1 MSETEWA
8 TILLAMLATA
18 NRPSLPTLLGCSSN
32 SARCTPNEAYGLALK
47 SIGELGFGFAAGR
60 EAASRNV
67 PMLPHFSL
75 FDFSGDPLGLGEGV
89 GVAGLGDT
97 VGAAGVAA
105 GAVAGVA
112 GLV

>member
-1 MSETEWA
+1 
-8 TILLAMLATA
+8 
-18 NRPSLPTLLGCSSN
+18 
-32 SARCTPNEAYGLALK
+32 
-47 SIGELGFGFAAGR
+47 
-60 EAASRNV
+60 
-67 PMLPHFSL
+67 MLPHFSL

-112 GLV
+112 GLVWLVSGSEAQAADARAIASTIKVFLNMDSHSSDSFV

>member
-1 MSETEWA
+1 
-8 TILLAMLATA
+8 
-18 NRPSLPTLLGCSSN
+18 
-32 SARCTPNEAYGLALK
+32 
-47 SIGELGFGFAAGR
+47 
-60 EAASRNV
+60 
-67 PMLPHFSL
+67 MLPHFSL